1 MKDCFH
7 GGNFMIRV
15 TGRNQKSEIAHAIQQ
30 YNESDIYSY
39 YEDLLPFAREYHAS
53 PSACTVE
60 EFCKFI
66 MDSLEEKVKANEYLP
81 ISMIVIY
88 TNLDEPIKIAIVE
101 NYIKEIEKKNLVG
114 NVVFMTQ

>member
-1 MKDCFH
+1 
-7 GGNFMIRV
+7 
-15 TGRNQKSEIAHAIQQ
+15 
-30 YNESDIYSY
+30 
-39 YEDLLPFAREYHAS
+39 
-53 PSACTVE
+53 
-60 EFCKFI
+60 

-114 NVVFMTQ
+114 NVVFMTR